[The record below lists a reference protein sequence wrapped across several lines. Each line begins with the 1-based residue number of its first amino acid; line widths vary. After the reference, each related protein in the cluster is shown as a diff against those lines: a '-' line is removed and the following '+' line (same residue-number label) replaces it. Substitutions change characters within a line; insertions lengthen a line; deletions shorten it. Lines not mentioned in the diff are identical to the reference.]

1 MQTANALDQRVTRTN
16 EEQFL
21 TFQLHGQD
29 YGITI
34 LKIQEIKSWD
44 KVTQI
49 PNSPPYVK
57 GVLNLRGVIVPVIDL
72 RLRFGLPEA
81 ERDVFTVIIIANVNG
96 RLAGI
101 VVDAVSDVINV
112 GAEQLCAAPVYDGQ
126 ENREYIKAM
135 AQVDNRLLVLLDIDR
150 LVKAESLDASAKAAS
165 AVMAAKQA

>member
-1 MQTANALDQRVTRTN
+1 MQTARAFDHKAMQSS

-21 TFQLHGQD
+21 TFRLHGQD

-34 LKIQEIKSWD
+34 LKIQEIKGWD
-44 KVTQI
+44 KITPI
-49 PNSPPYVK
+49 PNSPVYVK

-81 ERDVFTVIIIANVNG
+81 ERDVFTVIIVANVNG

-112 GAEQLCAAPVYDGQ
+112 SAEQLCEAPAYEGQ
-126 ENREYIKAM
+126 ENREFIKGL
-135 AQVDNRLLVLLDIDR
+135 AQVDGKLLVLLDIDR
-150 LVKAESLDASAKAAS
+150 MVNPESLDKSTAAAS
-165 AVMAAKQA
+165 AVAAR